1 MSEDDARDER
11 NRFKRFGDQLS
22 GLLDPEA
29 ALRRGQGLVSGVTST
44 TKNEITRIV
53 GAEVRN
59 FLDKMDIADL
69 AQQIIA
75 GLQVDV
81 SMTVKF
87 SRDDQGRTQ
96 PEVTHSEANVST
108 AEDDEDAPEQLDQ
121 ARAASHDED
130 DSASESD

>member
-1 MSEDDARDER
+1 MNDDEGPEDR

-22 GLLDPEA
+22 GFLDPES

-81 SMTVKF
+81 NMTVKF
-87 SRDDQGRTQ
+87 SRDENGRTQ
-96 PEVTHSEANVST
+96 PEITKSEASVKT
-108 AEDDEDAPEQLDQ
+108 VGDDEDEDEDEPA
-121 ARAASHDED
+121 AASGADED
-130 DSASESD
+130 DQP

>member
-1 MSEDDARDER
+1 MTDDESREDR
-11 NRFKRFGDQLS
+11 NRFRRFGDQLS

-29 ALRRGQGLVSGVTST
+29 ALRRGHGLVTGVTST

-69 AQQIIA
+69 AQQIVA

-81 SMTVKF
+81 NMTVKF
-87 SRDDQGRTQ
+87 SRDENGQTQ
-96 PEVTHSEANVST
+96 PEVTKSEASVKT
-108 AEDDEDAPEQLDQ
+108 AADELADDAGEEELELELD
-121 ARAASHDED
+121 E
-130 DSASESD
+130 EKEG